1 MQNNGENESDLGYSA
16 ITDTLLELTIP
27 FGYDDNTQP
36 TAVNT
41 TINAV
46 GGSKTVLYNGYLF
59 FSLSTT
65 DDSPVYSYYPEVK
78 ETNRLMYKFSTFE
91 QSVIDNHG
99 QDRISAS
106 DKTVAAYFLKYVGT
120 TLTSYLPI
128 PIKIS
133 PDCWLSDVGSTELYF
148 NDITLESGDSIVLWS
163 DINTSYADELSG
175 TSYTCEIPS
184 DQAAEWTFDS
194 TGKTSVRTKEVTL
207 ASWKAT
213 DDFQEADIPVSAEI
227 PTPTKR
233 LYKVAINVES
243 SKNSVILDSADV
255 QAGYLFYCI
264 DDTWYTFSGAAS
276 ASLELPYG
284 TTIKLAK
291 KYYYNM
297 PGFTY
302 NSDTVSET
310 KTITVNGTNYS
321 VDVYSKSYTVNAN
334 NMNIPFYVTPNSYT
348 ITCNI
353 GMGISSFNFSTTSKY
368 ATSLSNQSYSSN
380 KSFTVYYT

>member
-65 DDSPVYSYYPEVK
+65 SNSPVYSYYPEVK
-78 ETNRLMYKFSTFE
+78 ETNILMYNFSTFE

-106 DKTVAAYFLKYVGT
+106 DKIVAAYFFKFVGT
-120 TLTSYLPI
+120 TLTSHSPI
-128 PIKIS
+128 PMKIS
-133 PDCWLSDVGSTELYF
+133 ADYWLSDVGSTELSLG
-148 NDITLESGDSIVLWS
+148 NMTLESGGSIVLWS
-163 DINTSYADELSG
+163 DINISYADELSG

-243 SKNSVILDSADV
+243 SKNNVILDNADV
-255 QAGYLFYCI
+255 KTGRLFYCI
-264 DDTWYTFSGAAS
+264 NDNEWHTFSGAAS

-302 NSDTVSET
+302 NSDTVS
-310 KTITVNGTNYS
+310 
-321 VDVYSKSYTVNAN
+321 
-334 NMNIPFYVTPNSYT
+334 
-348 ITCNI
+348 
-353 GMGISSFNFSTTSKY
+353 TTR
-368 ATSLSNQSYSSN
+368 
-380 KSFTVYYT
+380 

>member
-59 FSLSTT
+59 FSLFTT
-65 DDSPVYSYYPEVK
+65 SNSPVYSYNPEVK

-106 DKTVAAYFLKYVGT
+106 DKIVAAYFLKFVGT
-120 TLTSYLPI
+120 TLTSHSPI
-128 PIKIS
+128 PMKIKS
-133 PDCWLSDVGSTELYF
+133 PYNVSSVGSSELSQD
-148 NDITLESGDSIVLWS
+148 DITLESGGSIVLWS
-163 DINTSYADELSG
+163 DINISYADELSG

-184 DQAAEWTFDS
+184 DQAATWTFDS
-194 TGKTSVRTKEVTL
+194 TGRTSVRTKDVTL
-207 ASWKAT
+207 ASWTAAT
-213 DDFQEADIPVSAEI
+213 GFNDSDISDHDEI
-227 PTPTKR
+227 PMPTKR
-233 LYKVAINVES
+233 RYKVAINVES
-243 SKNSVILDSADV
+243 SKNSVILDNADV
-255 QAGYLFYCI
+255 KAGYLFYCI
-264 DDTWYTFSGAAS
+264 GDTWYTFNGAAS

-297 PGFTY
+297 PGFAY
-302 NSDTVSET
+302 NSDTVS
-310 KTITVNGTNYS
+310 
-321 VDVYSKSYTVNAN
+321 
-334 NMNIPFYVTPNSYT
+334 
-348 ITCNI
+348 
-353 GMGISSFNFSTTSKY
+353 TTR
-368 ATSLSNQSYSSN
+368 
-380 KSFTVYYT
+380 